1 MKIILMKVTVVTL
14 PKAQYELLIEI
25 SAEEMKP
32 HLDKAVEKLGK
43 EIKVEGFRP
52 GKATFEVLKNK
63 IGELSI
69 WEEAGYIAI
78 NKTLDQAIRE
88 NIKEEIVGQPQ
99 VNVTKLAPGN
109 PLEYKVVVAILP
121 SVTIGEYKNF
131 KIKLG
136 EIKVG
141 EPEIE
146 KILID
151 LAEMRVKESISEAPA
166 KDGDKVIVDLNMF
179 LDKVPLEG
187 GQGKDTAVVIGKGHV
202 VAGFDKKLIGAK
214 NGEEREFDLPYPD
227 THYQKNLAGKLVQFK
242 VKIKSVYSRELPA
255 IDDAFAVGFG
265 MKGLAELKENI
276 KKTLVKEEE
285 AKVKQKAEI
294 KIIEKII
301 EKAKFGDIP
310 ELLIKNEG
318 ETMLA
323 ELAHNLEHQG
333 AKFEDY
339 LKSLGK
345 TRQEL
350 LLDTMPDAVK
360 RVKSALVIR
369 KIAETEK
376 ISVEHEE
383 IHQEMEAILKH
394 YANDDKIKEKVE
406 SHEYH
411 HYLENML
418 TNQKVMMKLAEWN
431 LEK

>member
-1 MKIILMKVTVVTL
+1 
-14 PKAQYELLIEI
+14 
-25 SAEEMKP
+25 MKP
-32 HLDKAVEKLGK
+32 HLDKAVEKLGR

-69 WEEAGYIAI
+69 WEEAGYLAI

-88 NIKEEIVGQPQ
+88 NIKEAIVGQPQ
-99 VNVTKLAPGN
+99 VKVTKLAPGN

-121 SVTIGEYKNF
+121 TVTLGDYKNF

-136 EIKVG
+136 KINVG
-141 EPEIE
+141 EPEVE
-146 KILID
+146 KILAD
-151 LAEMRVKESISEAPA
+151 LAEMRVKEAISDAPA
-166 KDGDKVIVDLNMF
+166 KDGDKVVVDLNMF

-187 GQGKDTAVVIGKGHV
+187 GQGKDTAVIIGKGYV
-202 VAGFDKKLIGAK
+202 VPGFDKKLIGAK
-214 NGEEREFDLPYPD
+214 TNEEREFDLPYSAE
-227 THYQKNLAGKLVQFK
+227 HHQKNLAGKLVQFK

-255 IDDAFAVGFG
+255 RDDLFASGFG
-265 MKGLAELKENI
+265 MKSLLELKENI

-294 KIIEKII
+294 QIIEKII
-301 EKAKFGDIP
+301 DQAKFGDVP

-323 ELAHNLEHQG
+323 ELEHNLEHQG
-333 AKFEDY
+333 AKMEDY
-339 LKSLGK
+339 LKSLNK
-345 TRQEL
+345 TRQQL
-350 LLDTMPDAVK
+350 LLDTLPDAVK
-360 RVKSALVIR
+360 RVKSALTIR

-383 IHQEMEAILKH
+383 IHHEMEAILKH
-394 YANDDKIKEKVE
+394 YANDDKIREKVE

-418 TNQKVMMKLAEWN
+418 INQKVMAKLLGWN

>member
-1 MKIILMKVTVVTL
+1 MKVTVATL
-14 PKAQYELLIEI
+14 PKSQYELLIEL

-32 HLDKAVEKLGK
+32 YLDKAVEKLGREVK
-43 EIKVEGFRP
+43 IEGFRP

-63 IGELSI
+63 IGEQSI

-88 NIKEEIVGQPQ
+88 NIKEDIVGQPQ

-121 SVTIGEYKNF
+121 SVTLGDYKNF

-136 EIKVG
+136 GIKVG
-141 EPEIE
+141 EPEVE
-146 KILID
+146 KILAD
-151 LAEMRVKESISEAPA
+151 LAEMRVKEAVTETPA
-166 KDGDKVIVDLNMF
+166 KDGDKVVVDINMF

-187 GQGKDTAVVIGKGHV
+187 GQGKDTAVVIGKGYV
-202 VAGFDKKLIGAK
+202 VPGFDKKLIGAK
-214 NGEEREFDLPYPD
+214 AGEEREFDLPYPD
-227 THYQKNLAGKLVQFK
+227 EHHQKNIAGKLVQFR
-242 VKIKSVYSRELPA
+242 VKIKSVYSRELPTM
-255 IDDAFAVGFG
+255 DDEFAKGFG
-265 MKGLAELKENI
+265 LKSLAELKENI
-276 KKTLVKEEE
+276 KGTLVKEEE
-285 AKVKQKAEI
+285 AKVRQKAEI

-323 ELAHNLEHQG
+323 ELEHNLEHQG
-333 AKFEDY
+333 AKLEDY

-350 LLDTMPDAVK
+350 LLDTMPDAVR

-383 IHQEMEAILKH
+383 IHREMETILKH
-394 YANDDKIKEKVE
+394 YANDEKIREKIE

-418 TNQKVMMKLAEWN
+418 TNQKVMVKLSEWN

>member
-1 MKIILMKVTVVTL
+1 MKVTVATL
-14 PKAQYELLIEI
+14 PKSQYELLIEL

-32 HLDKAVEKLGK
+32 YLDKAVEKLGR
-43 EIKVEGFRP
+43 EVKVEGFRP

-63 IGELSI
+63 IGEQSI

-78 NKTLDQAIRE
+78 NKTLDQAIRD
-88 NIKEEIVGQPQ
+88 NIKEDIVGQPQ

-131 KIKLG
+131 KIKSG
-136 EIKVG
+136 SIKVG
-141 EPEIE
+141 EPEVE
-146 KILID
+146 KILSD
-151 LAEMRVKESISEAPA
+151 LAEMRVKETISDAPA
-166 KDGDKVIVDLNMF
+166 KDGDKAVVDISIF

-187 GQGKDTAVVIGKGHV
+187 GQGKDTAVVIGKGYV
-202 VAGFDKKLIGAK
+202 VPGFDKKLIGAK
-214 NGEEREFDLPYPD
+214 AGDEREFDLPYPD

-255 IDDAFAVGFG
+255 RDDTFAIGFG
-265 MKGLAELKENI
+265 LKSLAELKENI
-276 KKTLVKEEE
+276 KATLVKEEE
-285 AKVKQKAEI
+285 AKAKQKAEI

-301 EKAKFGDIP
+301 DNAKFGDIP

-323 ELAHNLEHQG
+323 ELEHNLEHQG
-333 AKFEDY
+333 AKLEDY
-339 LKSLGK
+339 LKSLNK

-350 LLDTMPDAVK
+350 LLDTMPDAVR

-383 IHQEMEAILKH
+383 IHREMEAILKH
-394 YANDDKIKEKVE
+394 YADDDKIRQKVE

-418 TNQKVMMKLAEWN
+418 TNQKVMVKLGEWN

>member
-1 MKIILMKVTVVTL
+1 MKVTVVAL
-14 PKAQYELLIEI
+14 PKAQYELLIEL

-32 HLDKAVEKLGK
+32 HLDKAVEKLGR

-88 NIKEEIVGQPQ
+88 NIKEAIVGQPQ

-121 SVTIGEYKNF
+121 TVEIGGYKNF
-131 KIKLG
+131 KIKS
-136 EIKVG
+136 EKINVG
-141 EPEIE
+141 EPEVE
-146 KILID
+146 KILAD
-151 LAEMRVKESISEAPA
+151 LAEMRVKEAISDTPA
-166 KDGDKVIVDLNMF
+166 KDSDKVIVDINIF

-187 GQGKDTAVVIGKGHV
+187 GQGKDTAVIIGKGYV
-202 VAGFDKKLIGAK
+202 VPGFDKKLIGAK
-214 NGEEREFDLPYPD
+214 TGEEREFDLPYPD

-255 IDDAFAVGFG
+255 IDDAFASGVGL
-265 MKGLAELKENI
+265 KNLTKLKENI

-301 EKAKFGDIP
+301 DKAKFGDIP

-318 ETMLA
+318 ETMLS
-323 ELAHNLEHQG
+323 ELEHNLEHQG
-333 AKFEDY
+333 AKLEDY
-339 LKSLGK
+339 LKSLNK

-369 KIAETEK
+369 EIAVKENITAGA
-376 ISVEHEE
+376 EE
-383 IHQEMEAILKH
+383 IEKEIEEIIKH
-394 YANDDKIKEKVE
+394 YAGKDDVLERVR
-406 SHEYH
+406 SHEYR
-411 HYLENML
+411 HYLENTL
-418 TNQKVMMKLAEWN
+418 TNQKVVAKLSEWN

>member
-1 MKIILMKVTVVTL
+1 MKVTVQTL

-25 SAEEMKP
+25 PAEEMKP
-32 HLDKAVEKLGK
+32 YLDKAVEKLGK

-78 NKTLDQAIRE
+78 NKTLDQAISE

-141 EPEIE
+141 EPEVE
-146 KILID
+146 KILVD
-151 LAEMRVKESISEAPA
+151 LAEMRVKEVISDAPA
-166 KDGDKVIVDLNMF
+166 KDGDKVVVDINIF

-187 GQGKDTAVVIGKGHV
+187 GQGKDTAVVIGKGRV
-202 VAGFDKKLIGAK
+202 VPGFDKKLIGAK
-214 NGEEREFDLPYPD
+214 TGEEREFDLPYPD

-255 IDDAFAVGFG
+255 IDDTFATGFG
-265 MKGLAELKENI
+265 MKSLTELKENI

-285 AKVKQKAEI
+285 TKAKQKAEI

-301 EKAKFGDIP
+301 DKAKFGDIP

-333 AKFEDY
+333 AKFDDY

-383 IHQEMEAILKH
+383 IHREMEAILKH

-411 HYLENML
+411 RYLENML
-418 TNQKVMMKLAEWN
+418 TNQKVMMQLAEWN
-431 LEK
+431 LDK

>member
-1 MKIILMKVTVVTL
+1 MKVTVQTL
-14 PKAQYELLIEI
+14 PKAQYELLIEL

-32 HLDKAVEKLGK
+32 HLDKAVEKLGR

-69 WEEAGYIAI
+69 WEEAGYLAI

-88 NIKEEIVGQPQ
+88 NIKEAIVGQPQ
-99 VNVTKLAPGN
+99 VKVTKLAPGN

-121 SVTIGEYKNF
+121 TVTLGDYKNF

-136 EIKVG
+136 KINVG
-141 EPEIE
+141 EPEVE
-146 KILID
+146 KILAD
-151 LAEMRVKESISEAPA
+151 LAEMRVKEAISDAPA
-166 KDGDKVIVDLNMF
+166 KDGDKVVVDLNMF

-187 GQGKDTAVVIGKGHV
+187 GQGKDTAVIIGKGYV
-202 VAGFDKKLIGAK
+202 VPGFDKKLIGAK
-214 NGEEREFDLPYPD
+214 TNEEREFDLPYSAE
-227 THYQKNLAGKLVQFK
+227 HHQKNLAGKLVQFK

-255 IDDAFAVGFG
+255 MDDSFASGFG
-265 MKGLAELKENI
+265 MKSLLELKENI

-294 KIIEKII
+294 QIIEKII
-301 EKAKFGDIP
+301 DQAKFGDVP

-323 ELAHNLEHQG
+323 ELEHNLEHQG
-333 AKFEDY
+333 AKMEDY
-339 LKSLGK
+339 LKSLNK
-345 TRQEL
+345 TRQQL
-350 LLDTMPDAVK
+350 LLDTLPDAVK
-360 RVKSALVIR
+360 RVKSALTIR

-383 IHQEMEAILKH
+383 IHHEMEAILKH
-394 YANDDKIKEKVE
+394 YANDDKIREKVE

-418 TNQKVMMKLAEWN
+418 INQKVMAKLLGWN

>member
-1 MKIILMKVTVVTL
+1 MKVTVATL
-14 PKAQYELLIEI
+14 PKAQYELLIELT
-25 SAEEMKP
+25 AEEMKP
-32 HLDKAVEKLGK
+32 HLERAVEKLGR

-88 NIKEEIVGQPQ
+88 NIKEDIVGQPQ

-131 KIKLG
+131 KIKSG
-136 EIKVG
+136 GIKVG
-141 EPEIE
+141 EPEVE
-146 KILID
+146 KILAD
-151 LAEMRVKESISEAPA
+151 LAEMRVKEAIAETPA
-166 KDGDKVIVDLNMF
+166 KDGDKVVVDLNMF

-187 GQGKDTAVVIGKGHV
+187 GQGKDTAVVIGKGYV
-202 VAGFDKKLIGAK
+202 VSGFDKKLIGAK
-214 NGEEREFDLPYPD
+214 TGEEREFDLPYPAE
-227 THYQKNLAGKLVQFK
+227 HHQKNIAGKLVQFK

-255 IDDAFAVGFG
+255 MDDSFAIGFG
-265 MKGLAELKENI
+265 LKSLTELKENI
-276 KKTLVKEEE
+276 KATLVKEEE
-285 AKVKQKAEI
+285 AKARQKAEI

-301 EKAKFGDIP
+301 DGAKFGDIP

-318 ETMLA
+318 ETMLS
-323 ELAHNLEHQG
+323 ELEHNLEHQG
-333 AKFEDY
+333 AKLEDY

-369 KIAETEK
+369 EIAVKENITA
-376 ISVEHEE
+376 SAEE
-383 IHQEMEAILKH
+383 IDKEIENIIKH
-394 YANDDKIKEKVE
+394 YAGKEEVIE
-406 SHEYH
+406 RVRSHEYR
-411 HYLENML
+411 HYLENTL